1 MSTKRDRPA
10 ANAEK
15 SQLHASAVVI
25 AEAGVLI
32 CGPSG
37 AGKSSL
43 AFALITAAEDAGL
56 FARLVGDDRIGIES
70 RGGRLIA
77 HGHPMILG
85 KIERRGQ
92 GIFEITVFARGRCP
106 ACDRVCRRGR
116 STPAVSEARPR
127 SHRDCGRHIAVF
139 PRAARCRGCRACPR
153 GIGRSALAAN
163 RFVGLANAVPPS
175 STRQAFGF
183 EPPFPG
189 ERHVIL
195 LANFIAPHKMP
206 RTCS

>member
-1 MSTKRDRPA
+1 LSTKRDRPA

-32 CGPSG
+32 RGPSG

-77 HGHPMILG
+77 YGHPMILG

-92 GIFEITVFARGRCP
+92 GIFEIPFLP
-106 ACDRVCRRGR
+106 AAVVRLVIGFGGEDELPRYPKPDHDHIELAGVTLPFFRVRQ
-116 STPAVSEARPR
+116 
-127 SHRDCGRHIAVF
+127 D
-139 PRAARCRGCRACPR
+139 AAAAGL
-153 GIGRSALAAN
+153 ALA
-163 RFVGLANAVPPS
+163 VLADPRV
-175 STRQAFGF
+175 R
-183 EPPFPG
+183 
-189 ERHVIL
+189 RKL
-195 LANFIAPHKMP
+195 L
-206 RTCS
+206 

>member
-1 MSTKRDRPA
+1 LSTKRDRPV

-32 CGPSG
+32 RGPSG

-77 HGHPMILG
+77 YGHPMILG

-92 GIFEITVFARGRCP
+92 GIFEIPFLPAAVVRLVIGFAGEDELPRYPKPDHDHIELAGVTLP
-106 ACDRVCRRGR
+106 FFRVRQ
-116 STPAVSEARPR
+116 
-127 SHRDCGRHIAVF
+127 D
-139 PRAARCRGCRACPR
+139 AAAAGL
-153 GIGRSALAAN
+153 ALA
-163 RFVGLANAVPPS
+163 VLADPRV
-175 STRQAFGF
+175 R
-183 EPPFPG
+183 
-189 ERHVIL
+189 RKL
-195 LANFIAPHKMP
+195 L
-206 RTCS
+206 